1 MRLALLIV
9 LAGCGTAV
17 QSPYFCQTPCG
28 LHIAAANHQP
38 QFSCEDY
45 AKLERAMVETIP
57 LPICRAVKNQLAWE
71 MPGFSSKIGTANAA
85 GWTECHYNR
94 FSFHT
99 GNGYLFKDDY
109 SRTRAVWQTA
119 FAHEAVHMAQNCEA
133 PLPVDE
139 GWDEGHANWVRDGLF
154 NAVEWANRR
163 ASEAP

>member
-1 MRLALLIV
+1 MRLALLL
-9 LAGCGTAV
+9 LAGCGTAT
-17 QSPYFCQTPCG
+17 QNPYFCQTPCG

-57 LPICRAVKNQLAWE
+57 LPICRAVKNQMAWE
-71 MPGFSSKIGTANAA
+71 MPGFSSKVGGVNAA